1 MNLVRV
7 DSSMIYAVG
16 YDPEIKELAVVFNSG
31 RAYWYEDVP
40 AELHK
45 ALMASESKGQI
56 MRDCIFDM
64 FPHHNIYPYRRTN

>member
-45 ALMASESKGQI
+45 ALMASESQGQI
-56 MRDCIFDM
+56 MRDCIIDM
-64 FPHHNIYPYRRTN
+64 FPHHNIYPYHRTN